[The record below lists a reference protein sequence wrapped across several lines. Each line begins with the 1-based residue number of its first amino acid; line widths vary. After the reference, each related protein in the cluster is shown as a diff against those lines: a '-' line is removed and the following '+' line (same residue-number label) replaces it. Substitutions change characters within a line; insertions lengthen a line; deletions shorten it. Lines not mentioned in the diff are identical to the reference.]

1 MASPGVAPTAENR
14 PEKAGIQRE
23 VIVQEDLFGC
33 LSHVTTVC
41 ASLQLIP
48 CVPYFCPVST
58 LLFLSEK
65 RGPFTKFLP
74 SFYQVFYQLLPSF
87 LEPLPHH
94 TPPMVLIK
102 DSHMLPFTYSIN
114 LSRKTFQICSI
125 CQGLITVSWVGG
137 NDQTEVKRKYFL
149 QLRRVKIGVVTQN

>member
-65 RGPFTKFLP
+65 RGPD
-74 SFYQVFYQLLPSF
+74 LLPSF